1 MKSLKFSILVG
12 LLMLIPL
19 NAMWGQSMVVDIPD
33 VPSDTSI
40 VRTWQMR
47 KSVVYFRSNEF
58 GTGFLLVDEYSVNV
72 LKIKMSDN
80 VVVRDFRILHD
91 TVFLS
96 GYYYDAALAQQYGLL
111 ARFAIQDFYNGSGN
125 YNWMATL
132 RTPMPD
138 CYGGNCKN
146 QIYDIPRLAVYDSS
160 GRIKIAFI
168 AKNYIVDETTRR
180 VGVGSA
186 KYSGSSWNVV
196 FIYNKYGIE
205 EYTDII
211 ATDDYVVAVARTNDS
226 ARLALRI
233 YPKNDFISMSP
244 FGGGTPPS
252 YFYHNKFGQGLSDL
266 EVDENVMA
274 TAMKINKFAVS
285 YHYTN
290 SPDDGLAVKT
300 FDIIGGLASLTQAM
314 TASIV
319 RRVGSDWKMRDIS
332 YSPLR
337 DKLMVLNDSDGG
349 TIGGQTSIIYQFQLP
364 LLPVGT
370 YYGRYQPLYTIQALD
385 SYGAMTDAYI
395 VSGNRRPGPLSLHW
409 EMLGQMST
417 CFVQDVILGRLGAAN
432 LYTTFMQTNIN
443 EPLILSGNEPFVVE
457 VLNKQHVCA
466 RQSLQE

>member
-12 LLMLIPL
+12 LLMLMPL
-19 NAMWGQSMVVDIPD
+19 NAMWGQSMVVDIPA

-58 GTGFLLVDEYSVNV
+58 GTCFLLVDEYSVNV
-72 LKIKMSDN
+72 LKIKMNDN

-111 ARFAIQDFYNGSGN
+111 AQFAIQDFYNGSGN

-138 CYGGNCKN
+138 CYDGNCKN

-160 GRIKIAFI
+160 GRTKIAFI

-233 YPKNDFISMSP
+233 YPKNYFISMSP

-319 RRVGSDWKMRDIS
+319 RRVGSDW
-332 YSPLR
+332 
-337 DKLMVLNDSDGG
+337 
-349 TIGGQTSIIYQFQLP
+349 
-364 LLPVGT
+364 
-370 YYGRYQPLYTIQALD
+370 
-385 SYGAMTDAYI
+385 
-395 VSGNRRPGPLSLHW
+395 
-409 EMLGQMST
+409 
-417 CFVQDVILGRLGAAN
+417 
-432 LYTTFMQTNIN
+432 
-443 EPLILSGNEPFVVE
+443 
-457 VLNKQHVCA
+457 
-466 RQSLQE
+466 